1 MEPPAAVVQAE
12 RPVAAWAVAEV
23 LAVVAEVL
31 AVVADWAVAEVLVAG
46 GDRMVER
53 CRRAQSIHA
62 KVSHADYVAARE
74 E

>member
-12 RPVAAWAVAEV
+12 RPVAAWA
-23 LAVVAEVL
+23 VAEVL